1 MSYPVGLSFRR
12 IWKIHFS
19 VDGRTAFDPNF
30 AACLFAPYQT
40 VIGTGVEFAIFAFA
54 QGGNIAVNAGT
65 LVFHHRIHAPHFPHD
80 GQGISVD
87 SARQISA
94 DGCP

>member
-12 IWKIHFS
+12 IWKTLEVTPHFPN
-19 VDGRTAFDPNF
+19 TA
-30 AACLFAPYQT
+30 AGLFAPYQT
-40 VIGTGVEFAIFAFA
+40 IVGTGIQLAIFALA
-54 QGGNIAVNAGT
+54 QRGNIAINAGT
-65 LVFHHRIHAPHFPHD
+65 LVFHYGIHTPHFPHD